1 MKKILS
7 VCALALV
14 TSLMGCAATGT
25 VAPQSLDEG
34 LAYAESQVTGLEQS
48 MSTAVAS
55 GQLKP
60 AAAASALTIADQIT
74 AAITAARAS
83 EATGDTSTA
92 AGKLALATSLLSQLA
107 AMLQTSGVSK

>member
-1 MKKILS
+1 MKKLFFVS
-7 VCALALV
+7 VLAL
-14 TSLMGCAATGT
+14 MAGCAATGT

-48 MSTAVAS
+48 MTTAVAA

-60 AAAASALTIADQIT
+60 ATAVSALTVADQIT
-74 AAITAARAS
+74 AAIAAARAS